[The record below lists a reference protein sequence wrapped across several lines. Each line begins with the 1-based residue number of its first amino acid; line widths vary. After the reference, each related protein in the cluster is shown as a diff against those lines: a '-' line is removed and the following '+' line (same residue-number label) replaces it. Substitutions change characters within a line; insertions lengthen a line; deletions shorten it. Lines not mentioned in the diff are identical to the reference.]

1 MTELKFVKCGINGE
15 GIGYI
20 DRKPVFCDGVFPEE
34 TAEVEIIEEKPNY
47 MRAKLKHI
55 ITKAPFRV
63 QNPCPHASRCGAC
76 PLLEMEYTEQLKI
89 KRDLL
94 IEALWKYSHTSK
106 ELVRDIHPSP
116 AFLHYRNQCK
126 LPIQEYKGKLLSGM
140 YQPGTNHFCDTDGCL
155 VHEEQLETLRSR
167 VLAVLNAHHM
177 HAYDART
184 HTGVRS
190 IVLRTMAGKS
200 QLTLITGKETIPE
213 DVINDLAKA
222 GLSSIHQSINT
233 ARKDAGFFG
242 SEPKTLYGDSS
253 LQISI
258 CDIPMKL
265 PPASFFQ
272 LNTKQAEA
280 LYTMAV
286 SKVDRCHVLVEA
298 YCGIGAMSLLARDK
312 ADCII
317 GIEAVPDAIQC
328 ANENAELNDCQ
339 DHVHFQCA
347 DAAEGLKEAAG
358 HHHIDTLLLD
368 PPRSGMDDAMLQAV
382 EDARIPRLVYVSCNP
397 ATLSRNLDELKK
409 NYEVKTIIPFDLF
422 PNTPLVESIT
432 VLQRRGTIDHKPGK
446 TIKRKH
452 KHAKEKSS
460 ASK

>member
-1 MTELKFVKCGINGE
+1 MTQIEFVKCGINGE

-20 DRKPVFCDGVFPEE
+20 NRKPVFCDGVFPGE
-34 TAEVEIIEEKPNY
+34 TAEVEIIEEKLSY
-47 MRAKLKHI
+47 MRAKLKRI
-55 ITKAPFRV
+55 IAKAPFRF
-63 QNPCPHASRCGAC
+63 QNPCSHAPQCGAC
-76 PLLEMEYTEQLKI
+76 PLLAMDYAAQLKI
-89 KRDLL
+89 KRELL
-94 IEALWKYSHTSK
+94 VEALWKYSRTSK
-106 ELVRDIHPSP
+106 DLVRDIHPSP

-126 LPIQEYKGKLLSGM
+126 LPIQQYQGKLVSGM
-140 YQPGTNHFCDTDGCL
+140 YQPGTNHFCNTDGCL
-155 VHEEQLETLRSR
+155 AHEELLETLRSR

-177 HAYDART
+177 HAYDAST

-190 IVLRTMAGKS
+190 IVLRTMGEKS

-213 DVINDLAKA
+213 EVIADLAKS
-222 GLSSIHQSINT
+222 GISCIHQSINT

-242 SEPKTLYGDSS
+242 SAPKTLYGAPS
-253 LQISI
+253 LEISVCGI
-258 CDIPMKL
+258 SLHL

-298 YCGIGAMSLLARDK
+298 YCGIGAMSLLAKDK
-312 ADCII
+312 AECII
-317 GIEAVPDAIQC
+317 GIESVPDAIKS
-328 ANENAELNDCQ
+328 ANQNAELNNCQ

-347 DAAEGLKEAAG
+347 DAAEGLKEAAA

-368 PPRSGMDDAMLQAV
+368 PPRSGMDEAMLKAV
-382 EDARIPRLVYVSCNP
+382 KDAKIPRLIYVSCNP

-409 NYEVKTIIPFDLF
+409 NYEAKTIIPFDLF

-432 VLQRRGTIDHKPGK
+432 VLQRRGTTDRKPGK
-446 TIKRKH
+446 SIKRKH
-452 KHAKEKSS
+452 KHAKQAERH
-460 ASK
+460 